1 MPEPI
6 AFSDEEIV
14 LLHEL
19 DLYLGDIAPPRRLVS
34 MLWWMA
40 LGLGSVAMAVTLMHA
55 GLVLSASHIAR

>member
-6 AFSDEEIV
+6 AFTDEEIV

-19 DLYLGDIAPPRRLVS
+19 DLDLGDIAPPRRLAS

-40 LGLGSVAMAVTLMHA
+40 LGLGGMAMAVTLMHA

>member
-6 AFSDEEIV
+6 AFSHEEIV
-14 LLHEL
+14 LLQEL
-19 DLYLGDIAPPRRLVS
+19 DLDLGDIAPPRRLVS

-40 LGLGSVAMAVTLMHA
+40 LGLGGVAMAVTLMHA